1 MAFWQWLNQCV
12 PKIDG
17 ISHERDGDAVDNA
30 SLIFQRITFEN
41 GSKPKPLIEIV
52 SEEVHVW
59 GFLLDVDVAELTH
72 ASHYLSGDEQE
83 RVNRLV
89 SERHRQQFMV
99 AHAVL
104 RVVLSR
110 YCGQRPQELV
120 IQKTSA
126 GKPFLTD
133 STAIRFNLTHSHGRA
148 LIAIAKDREVGIDL
162 EKLRPEVDVVGL
174 AKRFLSGQDQAFI
187 EAAGPERRHER
198 FLQVWVAREAVFKA
212 AGKGITFP
220 LHRDHVAL
228 SSDEKEGCLI
238 RGEGGSE
245 GTNMPIR
252 FLPLEPG
259 WVGAVAAE
267 GTNWTVTYL
276 DGKGELG

>member
-1 MAFWQWLNQCV
+1 MRGSE
-12 PKIDG
+12 DG
-17 ISHERDGDAVDNA
+17 VDNT

-41 GSKPKPLIEIV
+41 GDKPKPLIDIV
-52 SEEVHVW
+52 SDEIHVW
-59 GFLLDVDVAELTH
+59 VFSLDVDAAELTH
-72 ASHYLSGDEQE
+72 AAHYLSGDEQE
-83 RVNRLV
+83 RVNLLV
-89 SERHRQQFMV
+89 SGRHRQQFMA

-133 STAIRFNLTHSHGRA
+133 GTAIRFNLTHSHGKA
-148 LIAIAKDREVGIDL
+148 LIAIASDREVGIDL
-162 EKLRPEVDVVGL
+162 EKIRPEVDIVSL

-187 EAAGPERRHER
+187 EGGDPERRHER
-198 FLQVWVAREAVFKA
+198 FLQVWVSREAFFKA
-212 AGKGITFP
+212 EGKGITFP
-220 LHRDHVAL
+220 LNRDHVEQ
-228 SSDEKEGCLI
+228 SSDGKEGRLI
-238 RGEGGSE
+238 LGEGGPE

-252 FLPLEPG
+252 FLPLESG

-267 GTNWTVTYL
+267 GTNWTVTYRGL
-276 DGKGELG
+276 AGC